1 MLKIAHSYENR
12 SPSSTPAPLL
22 IFENFWRL
30 KIPDWKFW
38 RVREWG
44 VLCNVNT
51 LPSDLKRDFP
61 KGSQE
66 LGNKEEKQSIIEMPV
81 IMDYYI
87 NS

>member
-1 MLKIAHSYENR
+1 M
-12 SPSSTPAPLL
+12 
-22 IFENFWRL
+22 
-30 KIPDWKFW
+30 
-38 RVREWG
+38 VREWG